1 LVVVARV
8 SELDTLRSMSV
19 LGLGLSE
26 AGLLVDVDVLTVL
39 GTTKT
44 LFFVDMDL
52 FLDVCVVV
60 LVLLL
65 LLLLGSRRRR

>member
-1 LVVVARV
+1 
-8 SELDTLRSMSV
+8 V
-19 LGLGLSE
+19 LGRLLSVELLRLGS
-26 AGLLVDVDVLTVL
+26 LLELLLGWL

-65 LLLLGSRRRR
+65 LGSRRRR

>member
-1 LVVVARV
+1 LSV
-8 SELDTLRSMSV
+8 ELLR
-19 LGLGLSE
+19 LGSLLELLLGW
-26 AGLLVDVDVLTVL
+26 L

-52 FLDVCVVV
+52 FLDVGVVV
-60 LVLLL
+60 LGLLLLL

>member
-1 LVVVARV
+1 LSV
-8 SELDTLRSMSV
+8 ELLR
-19 LGLGLSE
+19 LGSLLELLLGW
-26 AGLLVDVDVLTVL
+26 L

-65 LLLLGSRRRR
+65 LLLLLGSRRRR

>member
-1 LVVVARV
+1 
-8 SELDTLRSMSV
+8 V
-19 LGLGLSE
+19 LGRLLSVELLRLGS
-26 AGLLVDVDVLTVL
+26 LLELLLGWL

-65 LLLLGSRRRR
+65 LLLLLGSRRRR